1 MREAECPVLAIK
13 NDAKTRKNWKK
24 IVFAA
29 EFDNM
34 NAKSFEPIKKIAE
47 EFNAKIHLLY
57 VNMPTK
63 FKDTATIQKQM
74 DDFANKYPDLKF
86 ETAIYCQHELE
97 DGVLEYAASVDAD
110 AIAMITHNRRNSPA
124 YRIGA
129 TESLV
134 FRSTIPVLS
143 VSPTK

>member
-1 MREAECPVLAIK
+1 
-13 NDAKTRKNWKK
+13 
-24 IVFAA
+24 
-29 EFDNM
+29 
-34 NAKSFEPIKKIAE
+34 
-47 EFNAKIHLLY
+47 
-57 VNMPTK
+57 MPTK